1 MILIKIIIPLRF
13 CSCTKQRD
21 NETQTHINEK
31 KENEQIVSEIIQDPE
46 ALNSAEITG
55 SFVVNTEDM
64 PIVITKLK

>member
-1 MILIKIIIPLRF
+1 MIIGCIL

-55 SFVVNTEDM
+55 S
-64 PIVITKLK
+64 LW